1 MVKVTFVLTDQTSRS
16 VEAETGWKLMEV
28 AVNNAIPGIDG
39 DCGGSAACATCHVF
53 VPPEWQSVTGER
65 TAMEQAMLDSTYG
78 VQENSRLSCQIEVSE
93 EMDGLS
99 VEVAEG

>member
-53 VPPEWQSVTGER
+53 VPPEWESVTGER
-65 TAMEQAMLDSTYG
+65 TDMEQAMLDSTYG

-99 VEVAEG
+99 VEIAEG

>member
-28 AVNNAIPGIDG
+28 AVNNAIPGIDA

-53 VPPEWQSVTGER
+53 VSPEWEAVTGER
-65 TAMEQAMLDSTYG
+65 TAMEQAMLDSTFG
-78 VQENSRLSCQIEVSE
+78 VQENSRLSCQIEVTD
-93 EMDGLS
+93 EMDGLT
-99 VEVAEG
+99 VEIAEN

>member
-53 VPPEWQSVTGER
+53 VPPEWASVTGDR
-65 TAMEQAMLDSTYG
+65 TDMEQAMLDSTYG

-99 VEVAEG
+99 VEIAEG